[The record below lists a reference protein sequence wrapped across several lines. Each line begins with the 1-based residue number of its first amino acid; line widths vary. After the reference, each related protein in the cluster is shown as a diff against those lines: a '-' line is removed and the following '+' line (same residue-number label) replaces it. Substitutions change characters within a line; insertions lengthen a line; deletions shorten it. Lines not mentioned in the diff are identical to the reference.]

1 MRYRSKMFQ
10 RLLAITIFTIMIVGT
25 ISGILNIFNNSI
37 VNSGGGGGGS
47 ASYYSAFAQKGDPQN
62 NGDSKNKLSVD
73 NSKQQLK
80 TNNLIEK
87 ANQAAI
93 VARLAA
99 NAANNATENSKFLS
113 SAAQEADK
121 EVKKILDLPVD
132 DSNGTKKK
140 TSGENDDL
148 GIALMDSKKKHQE
161 AKLAAKNAKKLSD
174 KALALKKEANK
185 AAELAKQAEK
195 DLNESANKD
204 TNSNNSGQGDVVK
217 DNTKSDNNS
226 LDKVSEDKSPSHTVK
241 SDSSSQIQDVNDL
254 NTSNSGEAS
263 KSGSEALSDIGNQVS
278 QDESKSTDNEKSKVL
293 VKDLESSKT
302 KQSPATVDSQGTVSD
317 SLHNDSNNQISEAR
331 PSYGE
336 ILAQAEKNIR
346 DKAGSI
352 ITEVI
357 KNGTEDSITSA
368 PSEGDTEVSAPS
380 NTSEPISTN
389 ASSATVQ
396 NLTLIPEQ
404 ITTAPSSLPTD
415 VKNNSTDG
423 STSTS
428 EIGSGCVNHDGMTNN
443 SDTGTVDMNN
453 SLVTDCPVKSPV
465 GVSDDNNNGSQIVP
479 QISNDSLQ
487 YNGAIN
493 CKNIISN
500 ETGSAITASGSNMSI
515 DKQADEGCYPQTLT
529 SGKFSYIV
537 WSEGDEDGRYI
548 LFKRST
554 DGGKTYGDVLRLSP
568 GIPSAV
574 FNPKVSSEGNNVYV
588 VWQGDSQSG
597 NQDILMRKST
607 DNGKTFSKEINVSN
621 DPAGS
626 GNPEIKVN
634 SSSVFVV
641 WDGTTPGSNE
651 IFYRKSIN
659 NGSNFDGIKNL
670 SNDGGISYEPK
681 VVLNKKNIEIYWR
694 DYKNGHEEI
703 LMKKSLNA
711 GKTFDILQKVK
722 KDISGLWKEKG
733 LDQLLHH

>member
-1 MRYRSKMFQ
+1 
-10 RLLAITIFTIMIVGT
+10 V
-25 ISGILNIFNNSI
+25 
-37 VNSGGGGGGS
+37 
-47 ASYYSAFAQKGDPQN
+47 
-62 NGDSKNKLSVD
+62 
-73 NSKQQLK
+73 
-80 TNNLIEK
+80 
-87 ANQAAI
+87 
-93 VARLAA
+93 
-99 NAANNATENSKFLS
+99 
-113 SAAQEADK
+113 
-121 EVKKILDLPVD
+121 VKKILDLPVD

-140 TSGENDDL
+140 AAGENDDL
-148 GIALMDSKKKHQE
+148 GIALTDAKKKHQE

-174 KALALKKEANK
+174 KALAMKKEANK

-204 TNSNNSGQGDVVK
+204 TNNDNSGQGNVVK
-217 DNTKSDNNS
+217 ENTKSDKDS
-226 LDKVSEDKSPSHTVK
+226 LDKVSEDKSTSHTDK
-241 SDSSSQIQDVNDL
+241 SDLSQIQDAKDL
-254 NTSNSGEAS
+254 NTSNSGDAS
-263 KSGSEALSDIGNQVS
+263 KSGSDALSDIGKIAS

-302 KQSPATVDSQGTVSD
+302 IQSPATEDSPATVND
-317 SLHNDSNNQISEAR
+317 SSHNDSNSQISEAK

-346 DKAGSI
+346 DKAESI

-357 KNGTEDSITSA
+357 KNGTEDSIISP
-368 PSEGDTEVSAPS
+368 PSEGDTVVSAPS
-380 NTSEPISTN
+380 NASESAPTN
-389 ASSATVQ
+389 TSSATVQ
-396 NLTLIPEQ
+396 NLTSIPDQ
-404 ITTAPSSLPTD
+404 ITITPPSLSTD
-415 VKNNSTDG
+415 VKNNNTDG

-428 EIGSGCVNHDGMTNN
+428 EIGSGCVNHDGITNN

-453 SLVTDCPVKSPV
+453 SLVTDCPVMSPV
-465 GVSDDNNNGSQIVP
+465 GVSDNNNGSQIVP

-500 ETGSAITASGSNMSI
+500 GTGSVLGNNGLNSSTDS
-515 DKQADEGCYPQTLT
+515 QADEGCYPQSLT
-529 SGKFSYIV
+529 SGQFSYIV

-681 VVLNKKNIEIYWR
+681 VVLNKKNLEVYWR

-733 LDQLLHH
+733 LDQLLHR

>member
-1 MRYRSKMFQ
+1 MRYRSKMLQ
-10 RLLAITIFTIMIVGT
+10 RLLALTIFTILIVGT

-37 VNSGGGGGGS
+37 VNSGGGS
-47 ASYYSAFAQKGDPQN
+47 ASYYSAFALKGDPQN

-73 NSKQQLK
+73 NSKQQQK
-80 TNNLIEK
+80 INNLIEK
-87 ANQAAI
+87 ANHVAI
-93 VARLAA
+93 EARLAA

-121 EVKKILDLPVD
+121 VVKKILDLPAD
-132 DSNGTKKK
+132 DSNRTKKK
-140 TSGENDDL
+140 TAGENDNL
-148 GIALMDSKKKHQE
+148 GIALMDAKKKHQE

-174 KALALKKEANK
+174 KALAMEKEANK
-185 AAELAKQAEK
+185 AAELAMQAEK

-204 TNSNNSGQGDVVK
+204 TNNDNSGQGDVVK
-217 DNTKSDNNS
+217 ENTKSDKNS
-226 LDKVSEDKSPSHTVK
+226 LEKVSEDKSLSHTDK
-241 SDSSSQIQDVNDL
+241 SDSSSQIQDAKDL

-263 KSGSEALSDIGNQVS
+263 KSGSQALSDIGNLAS

-293 VKDLESSKT
+293 VKDLESSK
-302 KQSPATVDSQGTVSD
+302 QSPATVDSPGTVND
-317 SLHNDSNNQISEAR
+317 SLHDDSNNQTSEAR

-352 ITEVI
+352 ITEVM
-357 KNGTEDSITSA
+357 KNGTEDSITSP
-368 PSEGDTEVSAPS
+368 PSEGDTGVPAPS
-380 NTSEPISTN
+380 NASESTPTN

-396 NLTLIPEQ
+396 NLTSIPEQ
-404 ITTAPSSLPTD
+404 ITTPTSSLSTD
-415 VKNNSTDG
+415 VNNNNTDG
-423 STSTS
+423 SISTS
-428 EIGSGCVNHDGMTNN
+428 EIGTGCVNHDGITDN
-443 SDTGTVDMNN
+443 SDTGILDMNN
-453 SLVTDCPVKSPV
+453 SLVTDCIVKSPV
-465 GVSDDNNNGSQIVP
+465 GVSDNNSSQIVP

-487 YNGAIN
+487 YDGAIN
-493 CKNIISN
+493 CNIIGSN
-500 ETGSAITASGSNMSI
+500 GTGSAIGNTGLNSTV
-515 DKQADEGCYPQTLT
+515 DRQADEGCYPQSLT
-529 SGKFSYIV
+529 SGQFSYIV

-574 FNPKVSSEGNNVYV
+574 FNPKVSSAGNNVYV

-607 DNGKTFSKEINVSN
+607 DNGKTFAKVINVSN

-694 DYKNGHEEI
+694 DYKNGHDEI

-722 KDISGLWKEKG
+722 KDISGLWKEKD
-733 LDQLLHH
+733 LDQLLHR

>member
-10 RLLAITIFTIMIVGT
+10 RLLAITIFTILIVGT
-25 ISGILNIFNNSI
+25 ISGILNLFNNSI
-37 VNSGGGGGGS
+37 INSGGAGS
-47 ASYYSAFAQKGDPQN
+47 ASYNSAFALKGDPQN

-73 NSKQQLK
+73 NSKQQQK

-93 VARLAA
+93 EARLAA
-99 NAANNATENSKFLS
+99 NAANNATQNSKFLS
-113 SAAQEADK
+113 SSAQEADR
-121 EVKKILDLPVD
+121 EVKKILDLSVD

-140 TSGENDDL
+140 TTGENDNL
-148 GIALMDSKKKHQE
+148 GIALMDAKKKHQE

-174 KALALKKEANK
+174 KALALEKEANK
-185 AAELAKQAEK
+185 AAEVAKQAEK

-204 TNSNNSGQGDVVK
+204 TNNDNSGEGVVVRE
-217 DNTKSDNNS
+217 NTKSDNNS
-226 LDKVSEDKSPSHTVK
+226 LEKMSEDKSLSHADK
-241 SDSSSQIQDVNDL
+241 SDFSSQIQDSKGL
-254 NTSNSGEAS
+254 NTSNSDEAS
-263 KSGSEALSDIGNQVS
+263 KSGSQALSDIGNLAS
-278 QDESKSTDNEKSKVL
+278 QDASKSIDKEKSKEL
-293 VKDLESSKT
+293 VKDLESSK
-302 KQSPATVDSQGTVSD
+302 QSPDGTVDDTGTISD
-317 SLHNDSNNQISEAR
+317 SLHNDSNSQITEAR
-331 PSYGE
+331 PNYGE

-352 ITEVI
+352 ITEVLE
-357 KNGTEDSITSA
+357 NGTQDSITST
-368 PSEGDTEVSAPS
+368 PSEGDTGVPAPS
-380 NTSEPISTN
+380 NASESTPTN
-389 ASSATVQ
+389 ASSASVQ
-396 NLTLIPEQ
+396 NVTLIPEQ
-404 ITTAPSSLPTD
+404 ITTPSSSLSTD
-415 VKNNSTDG
+415 VNNNNTDG
-423 STSTS
+423 SISTS
-428 EIGSGCVNHDGMTNN
+428 EIGTGCVNHDGITNN
-443 SDTGTVDMNN
+443 SDSKTLDVNN
-453 SLVTDCPVKSPV
+453 SLLTDCTVKSPV
-465 GVSDDNNNGSQIVP
+465 GVSDNISSQIVP

-487 YNGAIN
+487 YDGSVN
-493 CKNIISN
+493 CNIIVSN
-500 ETGSAITASGSNMSI
+500 GTGLAIASTGLNSSADTV
-515 DKQADEGCYPQTLT
+515 ADEGCYPQTLT
-529 SGKFSYIV
+529 SGQFSYIV

-548 LFKRST
+548 LFKKST

-607 DNGKTFSKEINVSN
+607 DNGKTFAKVINVSN

-694 DYKNGHEEI
+694 DYKNGQEDI

-733 LDQLLHH
+733 LDQLLHR

>member
-10 RLLAITIFTIMIVGT
+10 RLLAITIFTILIVGT
-25 ISGILNIFNNSI
+25 ISGILNLFNNSI
-37 VNSGGGGGGS
+37 VNSGGGS
-47 ASYYSAFAQKGDPQN
+47 ASYYSAFALKGDPQN

-73 NSKQQLK
+73 NSKQQQK

-93 VARLAA
+93 EARQAA
-99 NAANNATENSKFLS
+99 NAANNATQNSKFLS

-121 EVKKILDLPVD
+121 VVKKILDLPVD

-140 TSGENDDL
+140 TTGENDNL
-148 GIALMDSKKKHQE
+148 GIALMDAKKKHQE

-174 KALALKKEANK
+174 KALAMEKEANK

-204 TNSNNSGQGDVVK
+204 TNNDNSGQGDVVRE
-217 DNTKSDNNS
+217 NTKSDKNS
-226 LDKVSEDKSPSHTVK
+226 LEKVSEDKSLSHTDK
-241 SDSSSQIQDVNDL
+241 SDSSSQIQDSKDL

-263 KSGSEALSDIGNQVS
+263 KSGSEALSDIGNLAS
-278 QDESKSTDNEKSKVL
+278 QDESKSTDNEKSKEL
-293 VKDLESSKT
+293 VKNLGSS
-302 KQSPATVDSQGTVSD
+302 KQSPDATVADTGTVND
-317 SLHNDSNNQISEAR
+317 SLHNDGNNQISESG
-331 PSYGE
+331 PNYGE

-346 DKAGSI
+346 DKAGSMI
-352 ITEVI
+352 SEVM
-357 KNGTEDSITSA
+357 KNGTQDSITSP
-368 PSEGDTEVSAPS
+368 PSQGDKGGPIPS
-380 NTSEPISTN
+380 NTSESTPTN
-389 ASSATVQ
+389 GSSATVQ
-396 NLTLIPEQ
+396 NVTLIPDQ
-404 ITTAPSSLPTD
+404 ITTTPSSLSTD
-415 VKNNSTDG
+415 VKNNNTDG

-428 EIGSGCVNHDGMTNN
+428 EIGSGCVNHDGITNN
-443 SDTGTVDMNN
+443 SDTGTLDMNN
-453 SLVTDCPVKSPV
+453 SLLTDCPVKSPV
-465 GVSDDNNNGSQIVP
+465 GVSDNNSSQIVP

-493 CKNIISN
+493 CNIIISN
-500 ETGSAITASGSNMSI
+500 ETGSAITNSGLNSSV
-515 DKQADEGCYPQTLT
+515 DSQADEGCYPQSLT
-529 SGKFSYIV
+529 SGQFSYIV

-607 DNGKTFSKEINVSN
+607 DNGKTFAKEINVSN

-681 VVLNKKNIEIYWR
+681 VVLNKKNLEVYWR

-733 LDQLLHH
+733 LDQLLHR

>member
-10 RLLAITIFTIMIVGT
+10 RLLAITIFTILIVGT

-37 VNSGGGGGGS
+37 VNSGGGS
-47 ASYYSAFAQKGDPQN
+47 ASYYSAFALKGDPQN
-62 NGDSKNKLSVD
+62 NGDSKDKLSVD
-73 NSKQQLK
+73 NYKQQLK

-93 VARLAA
+93 EARLAA
-99 NAANNATENSKFLS
+99 NAANNATENSKFLF
-113 SAAQEADK
+113 SAAQQADK
-121 EVKKILDLPVD
+121 EVKKILDLPLD

-140 TSGENDDL
+140 TSGVNDDL

-161 AKLAAKNAKKLSD
+161 AKLAAKNAKKLTD

-204 TNSNNSGQGDVVK
+204 TNNDNSGQADVVK
-217 DNTKSDNNS
+217 ENTKSDKDS
-226 LDKVSEDKSPSHTVK
+226 LDKVSEDKSPSHTEK
-241 SDSSSQIQDVNDL
+241 SDSSSQIQDANDL

-263 KSGSEALSDIGNQVS
+263 KSGSEALSDIGNQAS

-293 VKDLESSKT
+293 IKDLESSKT
-302 KQSPATVDSQGTVSD
+302 KQSPATVDSQGTVND

-352 ITEVI
+352 MPDIK

-368 PSEGDTEVSAPS
+368 PSEGDTDVSAPS

-396 NLTLIPEQ
+396 NLTSIPEE
-404 ITTAPSSLPTD
+404 ITTTPSSLAAD

-428 EIGSGCVNHDGMTNN
+428 EIGSGCVNHDGITNS

-465 GVSDDNNNGSQIVP
+465 GVSDGDNNNSSQIVP
-479 QISNDSLQ
+479 HISNDSLQ

-500 ETGSAITASGSNMSI
+500 EIGSAITASGSNISI
-515 DKQADEGCYPQTLT
+515 DKQADEGCYPQSLT
-529 SGKFSYIV
+529 SGQFSYIV

-554 DGGKTYGDVLRLSP
+554 DGGKTHGDILRLSP

-574 FNPKVSSEGNNVYV
+574 FNPKVSSAGNNVYV

-681 VVLNKKNIEIYWR
+681 VVLNKKNLEVYWR

-722 KDISGLWKEKG
+722 KDISGLWGEKG
-733 LDQLLHH
+733 LDQLLHR

>member
-1 MRYRSKMFQ
+1 M
-10 RLLAITIFTIMIVGT
+10 
-25 ISGILNIFNNSI
+25 
-37 VNSGGGGGGS
+37 
-47 ASYYSAFAQKGDPQN
+47 
-62 NGDSKNKLSVD
+62 
-73 NSKQQLK
+73 QLW
-80 TNNLIEK
+80 T
-87 ANQAAI
+87 
-93 VARLAA
+93 
-99 NAANNATENSKFLS
+99 
-113 SAAQEADK
+113 
-121 EVKKILDLPVD
+121 
-132 DSNGTKKK
+132 
-140 TSGENDDL
+140 
-148 GIALMDSKKKHQE
+148 
-161 AKLAAKNAKKLSD
+161 
-174 KALALKKEANK
+174 
-185 AAELAKQAEK
+185 
-195 DLNESANKD
+195 D
-204 TNSNNSGQGDVVK
+204 T
-217 DNTKSDNNS
+217 
-226 LDKVSEDKSPSHTVK
+226 
-241 SDSSSQIQDVNDL
+241 
-254 NTSNSGEAS
+254 
-263 KSGSEALSDIGNQVS
+263 
-278 QDESKSTDNEKSKVL
+278 
-293 VKDLESSKT
+293 
-302 KQSPATVDSQGTVSD
+302 GTVND
-317 SLHNDSNNQISEAR
+317 SLHNDSNNQISEAG
-331 PSYGE
+331 PNYGE

-352 ITEVI
+352 ITEVM
-357 KNGTEDSITSA
+357 KNGTQDSITSP
-368 PSEGDTEVSAPS
+368 PSEGDTGVSAPS
-380 NTSEPISTN
+380 NASESTPTN

-396 NLTLIPEQ
+396 NITLIPEQ
-404 ITTAPSSLPTD
+404 ITTTPSSSLSTD
-415 VKNNSTDG
+415 VKNNNTDG
-423 STSTS
+423 SISTS
-428 EIGSGCVNHDGMTNN
+428 EIGSGCVNHDGITNN
-443 SDTGTVDMNN
+443 SDTGTLDMNN

-465 GVSDDNNNGSQIVP
+465 GVSDNNSSQIVP

-493 CKNIISN
+493 CNIIISN
-500 ETGSAITASGSNMSI
+500 ETGSAITNSGLNSSI
-515 DKQADEGCYPQTLT
+515 DRQADEGCYPQTLT
-529 SGKFSYIV
+529 SGQFSYIV

-554 DGGKTYGDVLRLSP
+554 DGGKTYGDILRLSP

-607 DNGKTFSKEINVSN
+607 DNGKTFAKEINVSN

-681 VVLNKKNIEIYWR
+681 VVLNKKNLEIYWR

-733 LDQLLHH
+733 LDQLLHR

>member
-10 RLLAITIFTIMIVGT
+10 RLLAITIFTILIVGT
-25 ISGILNIFNNSI
+25 ISGILNLFNNSI
-37 VNSGGGGGGS
+37 INSGGGT
-47 ASYYSAFAQKGDPQN
+47 ASYYSAFALKGDPQN
-62 NGDSKNKLSVD
+62 NGHSENKLSVD
-73 NSKQQLK
+73 NSKQQQK
-80 TNNLIEK
+80 TNDLIQK

-93 VARLAA
+93 EARLAA
-99 NAANNATENSKFLS
+99 NAANNATQNSKFLS

-121 EVKKILDLPVD
+121 VVKKILDLPAD
-132 DSNGTKKK
+132 DSNRTKKK
-140 TSGENDDL
+140 TAGENDNL
-148 GIALMDSKKKHQE
+148 GIALMDAKKKHQE

-174 KALALKKEANK
+174 KALAMEKEANM

-204 TNSNNSGQGDVVK
+204 TNNDNSGQGDVVRE
-217 DNTKSDNNS
+217 NTKSDKNS
-226 LDKVSEDKSPSHTVK
+226 LEKVSEDKSLSHTDK
-241 SDSSSQIQDVNDL
+241 SDSSSQIQDSKGL
-254 NTSNSGEAS
+254 NTSNSGEGS
-263 KSGSEALSDIGNQVS
+263 KSGSDALSDIGNLVS
-278 QDESKSTDNEKSKVL
+278 QDEGKSIDKEKSKES
-293 VKDLESSKT
+293 VKDMESSK
-302 KQSPATVDSQGTVSD
+302 QSSDATVDSTGTVND
-317 SLHNDSNNQISEAR
+317 SLHNDSNNQISEAG
-331 PSYGE
+331 PNYGE

-352 ITEVI
+352 ITEVM
-357 KNGTEDSITSA
+357 KNGTEDSITSL
-368 PSEGDTEVSAPS
+368 PSEDDTGGSAPS
-380 NTSEPISTN
+380 NASESTPTN

-396 NLTLIPEQ
+396 NLTSIPEQ
-404 ITTAPSSLPTD
+404 ITTPTSSLSTD
-415 VKNNSTDG
+415 VNNINTDG
-423 STSTS
+423 SISTS
-428 EIGSGCVNHDGMTNN
+428 EIGTGCVNHDGITNN
-443 SDTGTVDMNN
+443 SDTGTLNMNN
-453 SLVTDCPVKSPV
+453 SLVTDCIVKSPI
-465 GVSDDNNNGSQIVP
+465 GVSDNNSSQMVS

-487 YNGAIN
+487 YDGAIN
-493 CKNIISN
+493 CNIIGSN
-500 ETGSAITASGSNMSI
+500 GTGSAIGNNGLNSSI
-515 DKQADEGCYPQTLT
+515 DRQADEGCYPQSLT
-529 SGKFSYIV
+529 SGQFSYIV

-574 FNPKVSSEGNNVYV
+574 FNPKVSSAGNNVYV

-607 DNGKTFSKEINVSN
+607 DNGKTFAKVINVSN

-694 DYKNGHEEI
+694 DYKNGHDEI

-711 GKTFDILQKVK
+711 GKTFHILQKVK
-722 KDISGLWKEKG
+722 KDISGLWKEKD
-733 LDQLLHH
+733 LDQLLHR

>member
-10 RLLAITIFTIMIVGT
+10 RLLAITIFTILIVGT
-25 ISGILNIFNNSI
+25 ISGILNLFNNSI
-37 VNSGGGGGGS
+37 VNSGGGS
-47 ASYYSAFAQKGDPQN
+47 ASYYSAFALKGDPQN

-73 NSKQQLK
+73 NSKQQQK

-93 VARLAA
+93 EARQAA
-99 NAANNATENSKFLS
+99 NAANNATQNSKFLS

-121 EVKKILDLPVD
+121 VVKKILDLPVD

-140 TSGENDDL
+140 TTGENDNL
-148 GIALMDSKKKHQE
+148 GIALMDAKKKHQE

-174 KALALKKEANK
+174 KALAMEKEANK

-204 TNSNNSGQGDVVK
+204 TNNDNSGQGDVVRE
-217 DNTKSDNNS
+217 NTKSDKNS
-226 LDKVSEDKSPSHTVK
+226 LEKVSEDKSLSHTDK
-241 SDSSSQIQDVNDL
+241 SDSSSQIQDSKDL

-263 KSGSEALSDIGNQVS
+263 KSGSQALSDIGNLAS
-278 QDESKSTDNEKSKVL
+278 QDESKSTDKEKSKEL
-293 VKDLESSKT
+293 VKDLESSK
-302 KQSPATVDSQGTVSD
+302 QSPDATVDGTGTVND

-331 PSYGE
+331 PNYGE

-352 ITEVI
+352 ITEVM
-357 KNGTEDSITSA
+357 KNGTQDSITSP
-368 PSEGDTEVSAPS
+368 PSEGDKGGPAPS
-380 NTSEPISTN
+380 NTSESTPTN

-396 NLTLIPEQ
+396 NVTLIPEQ
-404 ITTAPSSLPTD
+404 ITTTSSSLSTD
-415 VKNNSTDG
+415 VKNNNTDG

-428 EIGSGCVNHDGMTNN
+428 EIGSGCVNHDGITNN
-443 SDTGTVDMNN
+443 SDTGTLDMNN
-453 SLVTDCPVKSPV
+453 SLLTDCPVKSPV
-465 GVSDDNNNGSQIVP
+465 GVSDNNSSQIVP
-479 QISNDSLQ
+479 QIINDSLQ

-493 CKNIISN
+493 CNIIISN
-500 ETGSAITASGSNMSI
+500 ETGSAITNSGSNMSI
-515 DKQADEGCYPQTLT
+515 DKQADEGCYPQSLT
-529 SGKFSYIV
+529 SGQFSDIV

-607 DNGKTFSKEINVSN
+607 DNGKTFAKVINVSN

-681 VVLNKKNIEIYWR
+681 VVLNKKNIEVYWR

-733 LDQLLHH
+733 LDSATASLIE

>member
-1 MRYRSKMFQ
+1 M
-10 RLLAITIFTIMIVGT
+10 
-25 ISGILNIFNNSI
+25 
-37 VNSGGGGGGS
+37 
-47 ASYYSAFAQKGDPQN
+47 
-62 NGDSKNKLSVD
+62 
-73 NSKQQLK
+73 
-80 TNNLIEK
+80 
-87 ANQAAI
+87 
-93 VARLAA
+93 
-99 NAANNATENSKFLS
+99 
-113 SAAQEADK
+113 
-121 EVKKILDLPVD
+121 
-132 DSNGTKKK
+132 
-140 TSGENDDL
+140 
-148 GIALMDSKKKHQE
+148 
-161 AKLAAKNAKKLSD
+161 
-174 KALALKKEANK
+174 
-185 AAELAKQAEK
+185 
-195 DLNESANKD
+195 NESANKD
-204 TNSNNSGQGDVVK
+204 TNNDNSEQGNVVRE
-217 DNTKSDNNS
+217 NTKSDKKS
-226 LDKVSEDKSPSHTVK
+226 LEKVSEDKTLPHTDK
-241 SDSSSQIQDVNDL
+241 SDSSSPIQDSKDL
-254 NTSNSGEAS
+254 NPSSSGEAS
-263 KSGSEALSDIGNQVS
+263 KSGSEALSDIGNLAS
-278 QDESKSTDNEKSKVL
+278 QDESKSTDNEKPKEL
-293 VKDLESSKT
+293 VKNLGSL
-302 KQSPATVDSQGTVSD
+302 KQSPDATVADIGAV
-317 SLHNDSNNQISEAR
+317 NDSSHTDGNNQISESG
-331 PSYGE
+331 PNYGE

-346 DKAGSI
+346 DKAGSMI
-352 ITEVI
+352 SEVM
-357 KNGTEDSITSA
+357 KNRTQDSITS
-368 PSEGDTEVSAPS
+368 PTSQGDKGGPIPS
-380 NTSEPISTN
+380 NTSESTPTN
-389 ASSATVQ
+389 GSSATVQ
-396 NLTLIPEQ
+396 NVTLIPDQ
-404 ITTAPSSLPTD
+404 ITTTPSSLSTD
-415 VKNNSTDG
+415 VKNNNTDG

-428 EIGSGCVNHDGMTNN
+428 EIGSGCVNHDGITNN
-443 SDTGTVDMNN
+443 SETGTLDMNN
-453 SLVTDCPVKSPV
+453 SLLTDCVVKSPV
-465 GVSDDNNNGSQIVP
+465 GVSDNNSSQIVP

-493 CKNIISN
+493 CNIIISN
-500 ETGSAITASGSNMSI
+500 ETGSAITNSGLNSST
-515 DKQADEGCYPQTLT
+515 DSQADEGRYPQTLT
-529 SGKFSYIV
+529 SGQFSYIV

-607 DNGKTFSKEINVSN
+607 DNGKTFAKEINVSN

-681 VVLNKKNIEIYWR
+681 VVLNKKNLEVYWR

-733 LDQLLHH
+733 LDLLLHR

>member
-10 RLLAITIFTIMIVGT
+10 RLLAITIFTILIVGT
-25 ISGILNIFNNSI
+25 ISGILNLFNNSI
-37 VNSGGGGGGS
+37 LNSGGGS
-47 ASYYSAFAQKGDPQN
+47 ASYYSAFALKGDPQN

-73 NSKQQLK
+73 NSKQQQK

-93 VARLAA
+93 EARQAA
-99 NAANNATENSKFLS
+99 NAANNATQNSKFLS

-121 EVKKILDLPVD
+121 VVKKILDLPVD

-140 TSGENDDL
+140 TTGENDNL
-148 GIALMDSKKKHQE
+148 GIALMDAKKKHQE

-174 KALALKKEANK
+174 KALAMEKEANK

-204 TNSNNSGQGDVVK
+204 TNNDNSGQGDVVRE
-217 DNTKSDNNS
+217 NTKSDKNS
-226 LDKVSEDKSPSHTVK
+226 LEKVSEDKSLSHTDK
-241 SDSSSQIQDVNDL
+241 SDSSSQIQDSKDL

-263 KSGSEALSDIGNQVS
+263 KSGSEALSDIGNLAS
-278 QDESKSTDNEKSKVL
+278 QDESKSIDKEKSKEL
-293 VKDLESSKT
+293 VKDLESSK
-302 KQSPATVDSQGTVSD
+302 QSPDATVADTGTVND
-317 SLHNDSNNQISEAR
+317 SLHNDSNNQISEAG
-331 PSYGE
+331 PNYGE

-352 ITEVI
+352 ITEVM
-357 KNGTEDSITSA
+357 KNRTQDSITS
-368 PSEGDTEVSAPS
+368 PTSQGDKGGPIPS
-380 NTSEPISTN
+380 NTSESTPTN
-389 ASSATVQ
+389 GSSATVQ
-396 NLTLIPEQ
+396 NVTLIPDQ
-404 ITTAPSSLPTD
+404 ITTTPSSLSTD
-415 VKNNSTDG
+415 VKNNNTDG

-428 EIGSGCVNHDGMTNN
+428 EIGSGCVNHDGITNN
-443 SDTGTVDMNN
+443 SDTGTLDMNN
-453 SLVTDCPVKSPV
+453 SLLTDCPVKSPV
-465 GVSDDNNNGSQIVP
+465 GVSDNNSSQIVP

-493 CKNIISN
+493 CNIIISN
-500 ETGSAITASGSNMSI
+500 GTGSAITNSGLNSSV
-515 DKQADEGCYPQTLT
+515 DSQADEGCYPQSLT
-529 SGKFSYIV
+529 SGQFSYIV

-607 DNGKTFSKEINVSN
+607 DNGKTFAKEINVSN

-681 VVLNKKNIEIYWR
+681 VVLNKKNLEVYWR

-733 LDQLLHH
+733 LDQLLHR

>member
-1 MRYRSKMFQ
+1 SK
-10 RLLAITIFTIMIVGT
+10 RG
-25 ISGILNIFNNSI
+25 
-37 VNSGGGGGGS
+37 
-47 ASYYSAFAQKGDPQN
+47 
-62 NGDSKNKLSVD
+62 
-73 NSKQQLK
+73 
-80 TNNLIEK
+80 
-87 ANQAAI
+87 
-93 VARLAA
+93 
-99 NAANNATENSKFLS
+99 
-113 SAAQEADK
+113 
-121 EVKKILDLPVD
+121 
-132 DSNGTKKK
+132 
-140 TSGENDDL
+140 
-148 GIALMDSKKKHQE
+148 
-161 AKLAAKNAKKLSD
+161 
-174 KALALKKEANK
+174 
-185 AAELAKQAEK
+185 
-195 DLNESANKD
+195 
-204 TNSNNSGQGDVVK
+204 
-217 DNTKSDNNS
+217 
-226 LDKVSEDKSPSHTVK
+226 
-241 SDSSSQIQDVNDL
+241 
-254 NTSNSGEAS
+254 
-263 KSGSEALSDIGNQVS
+263 
-278 QDESKSTDNEKSKVL
+278 
-293 VKDLESSKT
+293 
-302 KQSPATVDSQGTVSD
+302 PATVADTGTVND

-331 PSYGE
+331 PNYDE
-336 ILAQAEKNIR
+336 ILAQAEKYIR

-352 ITEVI
+352 ITEGL
-357 KNGTEDSITSA
+357 KNGTQDSITIP
-368 PSEGDTEVSAPS
+368 PSEGDTGVSAPS
-380 NTSEPISTN
+380 NASESTLTN

-396 NLTLIPEQ
+396 NATMIPEQ
-404 ITTAPSSLPTD
+404 ITTTPSSSLPTD
-415 VKNNSTDG
+415 VKNNTGG
-423 STSTS
+423 SISTS
-428 EIGSGCVNHDGMTNN
+428 EIGSGCVSHDGNTNN
-443 SDTGTVDMNN
+443 SDTGTLDLNN

-465 GVSDDNNNGSQIVP
+465 GVSDNNSSQIVP

-493 CKNIISN
+493 CNIIISN
-500 ETGSAITASGSNMSI
+500 ETGSATANSGNSSVG
-515 DKQADEGCYPQTLT
+515 KQADEGCYPQSLT
-529 SGKFSYIV
+529 SGQFSYIV

-607 DNGKTFSKEINVSN
+607 DNGKTFSKVINVSN

-681 VVLNKKNIEIYWR
+681 VVLNKKNLEIYWR

-733 LDQLLHH
+733 LDQLLHR

>member
-1 MRYRSKMFQ
+1 A
-10 RLLAITIFTIMIVGT
+10 L
-25 ISGILNIFNNSI
+25 
-37 VNSGGGGGGS
+37 
-47 ASYYSAFAQKGDPQN
+47 
-62 NGDSKNKLSVD
+62 VD
-73 NSKQQLK
+73 
-80 TNNLIEK
+80 
-87 ANQAAI
+87 A
-93 VARLAA
+93 
-99 NAANNATENSKFLS
+99 
-113 SAAQEADK
+113 
-121 EVKKILDLPVD
+121 
-132 DSNGTKKK
+132 
-140 TSGENDDL
+140 
-148 GIALMDSKKKHQE
+148 KKKHQE
-161 AKLAAKNAKKLSD
+161 ARLAAKNAKRLSD
-174 KALALKKEANK
+174 KALAMEKEANK
-185 AAELAKQAEK
+185 AAELTKQAEK

-204 TNSNNSGQGDVVK
+204 TNNDNSGQGNVVRE
-217 DNTKSDNNS
+217 NTKSDKNS
-226 LDKVSEDKSPSHTVK
+226 LEKVSEDKSLSHTDK
-241 SDSSSQIQDVNDL
+241 SDSSNQIQDSKDL
-254 NTSNSGEAS
+254 NTSNSGEVS
-263 KSGSEALSDIGNQVS
+263 KSGSEAPSDIGNLAS
-278 QDESKSTDNEKSKVL
+278 QDESKSTDNEKPKEL
-293 VKDLESSKT
+293 VKNLGSL
-302 KQSPATVDSQGTVSD
+302 KQSPDATVADIGAV
-317 SLHNDSNNQISEAR
+317 NDSSHTDGNNQISESG
-331 PSYGE
+331 PNYGE

-346 DKAGSI
+346 DKAGSMI
-352 ITEVI
+352 SEVM
-357 KNGTEDSITSA
+357 KNRTQDSITS
-368 PSEGDTEVSAPS
+368 PTSQGDKGGPIPS
-380 NTSEPISTN
+380 NTSESTPTN
-389 ASSATVQ
+389 SSSATVQ
-396 NLTLIPEQ
+396 NVTLIPDQ
-404 ITTAPSSLPTD
+404 ITTTPSSLSTD
-415 VKNNSTDG
+415 VKNNNTDG

-428 EIGSGCVNHDGMTNN
+428 EIGSVCVNHDGITNN
-443 SDTGTVDMNN
+443 SDTGTLDMNN
-453 SLVTDCPVKSPV
+453 SLLTDCPVKSPV
-465 GVSDDNNNGSQIVP
+465 GVSDNNSSQIVP
-479 QISNDSLQ
+479 QITNDSLQ

-493 CKNIISN
+493 CNIIISN
-500 ETGSAITASGSNMSI
+500 ETGSAITNSGLNSST
-515 DKQADEGCYPQTLT
+515 DSQADEGCYPQSLT
-529 SGKFSYIV
+529 SGQFSYIV

-607 DNGKTFSKEINVSN
+607 DNGKTFAKEINVSN

-681 VVLNKKNIEIYWR
+681 VVLNKKNLEVYWR

-733 LDQLLHH
+733 LDLLLHR

>member
-10 RLLAITIFTIMIVGT
+10 RLLAITIFTILIVGT
-25 ISGILNIFNNSI
+25 ISGILNLFNNSI
-37 VNSGGGGGGS
+37 VNGGGGS
-47 ASYYSAFAQKGDPQN
+47 ASYYSAFALKGDPQN

-73 NSKQQLK
+73 TSKQQQK

-87 ANQAAI
+87 ANEAAI
-93 VARLAA
+93 EARLAA
-99 NAANNATENSKFLS
+99 NAANNAKQNSKFLA

-140 TSGENDDL
+140 TAGENDNL
-148 GIALMDSKKKHQE
+148 GIALMDAKKKHQE

-174 KALALKKEANK
+174 KALAIEKEANK
-185 AAELAKQAEK
+185 AAEVAKQAEK

-204 TNSNNSGQGDVVK
+204 TNNDNSGQGVVVR

-226 LDKVSEDKSPSHTVK
+226 LEKVSEDKSLSHIDK
-241 SDSSSQIQDVNDL
+241 SDSLSQIQDSKGL
-254 NTSNSGEAS
+254 NTSNSGEGS
-263 KSGSEALSDIGNQVS
+263 KSGSQALSDIGNLAS
-278 QDESKSTDNEKSKVL
+278 QDESKSIDKEKPKEL
-293 VKDLESSKT
+293 VKDLESSK
-302 KQSPATVDSQGTVSD
+302 QSSDATVDGTGTVND
-317 SLHNDSNNQISEAR
+317 SLHNDSNNQISEAG
-331 PSYGE
+331 PNYGE

-346 DKAGSI
+346 DRAGSI
-352 ITEVI
+352 ITEVM
-357 KNGTEDSITSA
+357 KNGTQDSITSP
-368 PSEGDTEVSAPS
+368 PSEGDTGVSAPS
-380 NTSEPISTN
+380 NASESTPTN
-389 ASSATVQ
+389 ASVTVQ
-396 NLTLIPEQ
+396 NVTLIPEQ
-404 ITTAPSSLPTD
+404 ITTSSLSTD
-415 VKNNSTDG
+415 VKNNTDG
-423 STSTS
+423 SISTS
-428 EIGSGCVNHDGMTNN
+428 EIDSGCVNHDGITNN
-443 SDTGTVDMNN
+443 SDTGTLDMNN
-453 SLVTDCPVKSPV
+453 SLVTDCIVKSPL
-465 GVSDDNNNGSQIVP
+465 GGQTSNNSGGIVP

-487 YNGAIN
+487 YDGAIN
-493 CKNIISN
+493 CNIIVSN
-500 ETGSAITASGSNMSI
+500 GTGSAIANTGFNSSV
-515 DKQADEGCYPQTLT
+515 DRQADEGCYPQSLT
-529 SGKFSYIV
+529 SGQFSYIV

-574 FNPKVSSEGNNVYV
+574 FNPKVSSAGNNVYV

-607 DNGKTFSKEINVSN
+607 DNGKTFAKVINVSN

-634 SSSVFVV
+634 STSVFVV

-670 SNDGGISYEPK
+670 SNNGGISYEPK

-711 GKTFDILQKVK
+711 GKTFDILQKVN

-733 LDQLLHH
+733 LDQLLHR

>member
-10 RLLAITIFTIMIVGT
+10 RLLAIAIFTILIAGT

-37 VNSGGGGGGS
+37 VNSGGGS
-47 ASYYSAFAQKGDPQN
+47 ASYYSAFALKGDPQN
-62 NGDSKNKLSVD
+62 KGDSKNKLSVD
-73 NSKQQLK
+73 NSNQQQK

-93 VARLAA
+93 EARLAA
-99 NAANNATENSKFLS
+99 NAANNATQNSKFLS

-121 EVKKILDLPVD
+121 EVKKILDLSVD

-140 TSGENDDL
+140 TAGENDNL
-148 GIALMDSKKKHQE
+148 GIALMDAKKKHKE

-174 KALALKKEANK
+174 KTLAMEKEANK
-185 AAELAKQAEK
+185 AAELARQAEK
-195 DLNESANKD
+195 GLNESANKD
-204 TNSNNSGQGDVVK
+204 TSNDNSGQGIVVRE
-217 DNTKSDNNS
+217 NTKSDNNS
-226 LDKVSEDKSPSHTVK
+226 LKKVSEDKSLSHTDK
-241 SDSSSQIQDVNDL
+241 SDSSSQIQDSKDL
-254 NTSNSGEAS
+254 IGSNSGETS
-263 KSGSEALSDIGNQVS
+263 KSGSEALSDTGNLVS
-278 QDESKSTDNEKSKVL
+278 QDESKSIYKEKPKEL
-293 VKDLESSKT
+293 VKDLESSK
-302 KQSPATVDSQGTVSD
+302 QSSDATVDGTGSVND
-317 SLHNDSNNQISEAR
+317 SLHNNSNSQISEAG
-331 PSYGE
+331 PNYGE
-336 ILAQAEKNIR
+336 ILAQAEKNIH
-346 DKAGSI
+346 DKTGSI
-352 ITEVI
+352 ITEVM
-357 KNGTEDSITSA
+357 KNGTQDSITSPPREGNTGISV
-368 PSEGDTEVSAPS
+368 PSNASESAP
-380 NTSEPISTN
+380 TN

-396 NLTLIPEQ
+396 NVTLIPEQ
-404 ITTAPSSLPTD
+404 ITTTSSLSND
-415 VKNNSTDG
+415 VNNNNTGG
-423 STSTS
+423 SISTS
-428 EIGSGCVNHDGMTNN
+428 EIGSGCVNHDGITNN
-443 SDTGTVDMNN
+443 SDAGTLDMNN
-453 SLVTDCPVKSPV
+453 SLLTDCTVKTPV
-465 GVSDDNNNGSQIVP
+465 GVSDNNGSQIVP

-487 YNGAIN
+487 YNGSVN
-493 CKNIISN
+493 CNIIGSN
-500 ETGSAITASGSNMSI
+500 GTGSAIANTGVNSSV
-515 DKQADEGCYPQTLT
+515 DRQADEGCYPQSLT
-529 SGKFSYIV
+529 SGQFSYIV

-574 FNPKVSSEGNNVYV
+574 FNPKVSSAGNNVYV

-607 DNGKTFSKEINVSN
+607 DNGKTFAKVINVSN

-659 NGSNFDGIKNL
+659 NASNFDGIKNL

-694 DYKNGHEEI
+694 DYKNGQEEI

-733 LDQLLHH
+733 LDQLLHR

>member
-1 MRYRSKMFQ
+1 M
-10 RLLAITIFTIMIVGT
+10 
-25 ISGILNIFNNSI
+25 
-37 VNSGGGGGGS
+37 
-47 ASYYSAFAQKGDPQN
+47 
-62 NGDSKNKLSVD
+62 
-73 NSKQQLK
+73 QQTTLPRIQSFC
-80 TNNLIEK
+80 LP
-87 ANQAAI
+87 
-93 VARLAA
+93 L
-99 NAANNATENSKFLS
+99 
-113 SAAQEADK
+113 AQEADK

-140 TSGENDDL
+140 TAGENDNL
-148 GIALMDSKKKHQE
+148 GIALMDAKKKHQE

-174 KALALKKEANK
+174 KALAMEKEANK

-204 TNSNNSGQGDVVK
+204 TNNDNSGQGDVVRE
-217 DNTKSDNNS
+217 NTKSDKNS
-226 LDKVSEDKSPSHTVK
+226 LEKVSEDKSLSHTDK
-241 SDSSSQIQDVNDL
+241 SDSSSQIQDSKDL

-263 KSGSEALSDIGNQVS
+263 KSGSEALSDIGNLAS
-278 QDESKSTDNEKSKVL
+278 QDESKSTDNEKTKEL
-293 VKDLESSKT
+293 VKDLESSK
-302 KQSPATVDSQGTVSD
+302 QNSDVTVADTGTVND
-317 SLHNDSNNQISEAR
+317 SLHNDSNNQISESG
-331 PSYGE
+331 PNYGE

-346 DKAGSI
+346 DKAGSMI
-352 ITEVI
+352 SEVM
-357 KNGTEDSITSA
+357 KNRTQDSITS
-368 PSEGDTEVSAPS
+368 PTSQGDKGGPIPS
-380 NTSEPISTN
+380 NTSESTPTN
-389 ASSATVQ
+389 GSSATVQ
-396 NLTLIPEQ
+396 NVTLIPDQ
-404 ITTAPSSLPTD
+404 ITTTPSSLSTD
-415 VKNNSTDG
+415 VKNNNTDG

-428 EIGSGCVNHDGMTNN
+428 EIGSGCVNHDGITNN
-443 SDTGTVDMNN
+443 SDTGTLDMNN
-453 SLVTDCPVKSPV
+453 SLLTDCPVKSPV
-465 GVSDDNNNGSQIVP
+465 GVSDNNSSQIVP

-493 CKNIISN
+493 CNIIISN
-500 ETGSAITASGSNMSI
+500 ETGSAITNSGLNSST
-515 DKQADEGCYPQTLT
+515 DSQADEGCYPQTLT
-529 SGKFSYIV
+529 SGQFSYIV

-607 DNGKTFSKEINVSN
+607 DNGKTFAKEINVSN

-681 VVLNKKNIEIYWR
+681 VVLNKKNLEVYWR

-733 LDQLLHH
+733 LDQLLHR

>member
-10 RLLAITIFTIMIVGT
+10 RFLAITIFMILVVGA
-25 ISGILNIFNNSI
+25 ISGVLNLFNNSVI
-37 VNSGGGGGGS
+37 SSSSGSG
-47 ASYYSAFAQKGDPQN
+47 SYYSAFALNGDQQN
-62 NGDSKNKLSVD
+62 NDDSKNKLPSPVGIE
-73 NSKQQLK
+73 NPKQQK
-80 TNNLIEK
+80 ANDLIKK

-93 VARLAA
+93 EARLAA

-113 SAAQEADK
+113 SSAQEADK
-121 EVKKILDLPVD
+121 VVKKILDLPVD
-132 DSNGTKKK
+132 DSNITKKK
-140 TSGENDDL
+140 AAVQNENL
-148 GIALMDSKKKHQE
+148 GMALMDAKKKHQE
-161 AKLAAKNAKKLSD
+161 AKLAAKNAKKLTD
-174 KALALKKEANK
+174 KAITMEKEANE

-195 DLNESANKD
+195 DLNQSANKD
-204 TNSNNSGQGDVVK
+204 TKTDNSGQGAVVGE
-217 DNTKSDNNS
+217 NTKSGND
-226 LDKVSEDKSPSHTVK
+226 LKKGSEDGSISQTDKNDTASENQ
-241 SDSSSQIQDVNDL
+241 DSKRL
-254 NTSNSGEAS
+254 NTSNSGGISKPGSQAVSDNGNLAS
-263 KSGSEALSDIGNQVS
+263 R
-278 QDESKSTDNEKSKVL
+278 DESKSIDKEKPKEL
-293 VKDLESSKT
+293 VKDLET
-302 KQSPATVDSQGTVSD
+302 AKQSSDSTVGGTGIVND
-317 SLHNDSNNQISEAR
+317 SLHNDNNNVKSEAR
-331 PSYGE
+331 PNYGE

-352 ITEVI
+352 ITEVM
-357 KNGTEDSITSA
+357 KNGTQESNTS
-368 PSEGDTEVSAPS
+368 PLSEGDTGGSSPS
-380 NTSEPISTN
+380 NASESPPTN
-389 ASSATVQ
+389 ASATVQ
-396 NLTLIPEQ
+396 NVTLIPEQ
-404 ITTAPSSLPTD
+404 ITTSSLSTD
-415 VKNNSTDG
+415 VKNNTDG

-428 EIGSGCVNHDGMTNN
+428 EIGSGCVNHDGITNN
-443 SDTGTVDMNN
+443 SDTGTLDLNN
-453 SLVTDCPVKSPV
+453 SLLTDCTVKSPV
-465 GVSDDNNNGSQIVP
+465 GGQTIDNNSSQIVP

-487 YNGAIN
+487 YNGSVN
-493 CKNIISN
+493 CNIIASN
-500 ETGSAITASGSNMSI
+500 ETGSAITNTGINSSV
-515 DKQADEGCYPQTLT
+515 DRQADEGCYPQSLT
-529 SGKFSYIV
+529 SGQFSYIV

-607 DNGKTFSKEINVSN
+607 DYGKTFAKVINVSN

-694 DYKNGHEEI
+694 DYKNGQEEI

-711 GKTFDILQKVK
+711 GKTFDILQKVN

-733 LDQLLHH
+733 LDQLLHR

>member
-1 MRYRSKMFQ
+1 MRYGSKMLQ
-10 RLLAITIFTIMIVGT
+10 RLLAITIFTILIVGT
-25 ISGILNIFNNSI
+25 ISGILNLFNNSI
-37 VNSGGGGGGS
+37 VNSGGGS
-47 ASYYSAFAQKGDPQN
+47 ASYYSAFALKGDPEN

-73 NSKQQLK
+73 NSKQQQK
-80 TNNLIEK
+80 TNDLIEK

-93 VARLAA
+93 EARLAA
-99 NAANNATENSKFLS
+99 NAANNATQNSKFLS

-121 EVKKILDLPVD
+121 VVKKILDLSSTD

-140 TSGENDDL
+140 TAGEDDNL
-148 GIALMDSKKKHQE
+148 GIALMDAKKKHQE
-161 AKLAAKNAKKLSD
+161 AKQAAKNAKKLSD
-174 KALALKKEANK
+174 KAITMEKEANK

-195 DLNESANKD
+195 NLNESANKD
-204 TNSNNSGQGDVVK
+204 ANTDNSRQGIGAVK
-217 DNTKSDNNS
+217 NTKSDNNS
-226 LDKVSEDKSPSHTVK
+226 LEKVSEDKSLSHTDT
-241 SDSSSQIQDVNDL
+241 SDSSIQIQDSKDL
-254 NTSNSGEAS
+254 NTSNSNEGS
-263 KSGSEALSDIGNQVS
+263 KSGSEALSDIGNLAS
-278 QDESKSTDNEKSKVL
+278 PDLNKSIDKEKHQEL
-293 VKDLESSKT
+293 VKDLESSK
-302 KQSPATVDSQGTVSD
+302 QNSDATVADTGTFND
-317 SLHNDSNNQISEAR
+317 SLHNDSNNQTSGVG

-346 DKAGSI
+346 DKAGTI
-352 ITEVI
+352 ITQVL
-357 KNGTEDSITSA
+357 KNGTEDSITSP
-368 PSEGDTEVSAPS
+368 PSEGDTGVSAPS
-380 NTSEPISTN
+380 NASESTPTN
-389 ASSATVQ
+389 TSSAIVQ
-396 NLTLIPEQ
+396 NPTLKPEQ
-404 ITTAPSSLPTD
+404 ITTTPSSLSTD
-415 VKNNSTDG
+415 VKNNTDG
-423 STSTS
+423 LISTS
-428 EIGSGCVNHDGMTNN
+428 EIGSGCVNHDGITNN
-443 SDTGTVDMNN
+443 SDVGTLDLNN
-453 SLVTDCPVKSPV
+453 SLLTDCIVKSPV
-465 GVSDDNNNGSQIVP
+465 GVSDNNSSQIVP
-479 QISNDSLQ
+479 QMSNDSVQ
-487 YNGAIN
+487 YDGAIN
-493 CKNIISN
+493 CNIIG
-500 ETGSAITASGSNMSI
+500 TGSATANSGSNISI
-515 DKQADEGCYPQTLT
+515 DKQADQGCYPQSLT
-529 SGKFSYIV
+529 SGQFSYIV

-554 DGGKTYGDVLRLSP
+554 DGGKTFGDILRLSP

-607 DNGKTFSKEINVSN
+607 DNGKTFAKVINISN

-722 KDISGLWKEKG
+722 KDISGLWKEKD
-733 LDQLLHH
+733 LDPLLHR

>member
-10 RLLAITIFTIMIVGT
+10 RLLAITIFTILIVGT
-25 ISGILNIFNNSI
+25 ISGILNLFNNSI
-37 VNSGGGGGGS
+37 VNSGGGGGS
-47 ASYYSAFAQKGDPQN
+47 PPYYSAFALKEDPQN

-73 NSKQQLK
+73 NSKQQQQ
-80 TNNLIEK
+80 TNDLIEK

-93 VARLAA
+93 EARHAA

-121 EVKKILDLPVD
+121 VVKKILDLPVD
-132 DSNGTKKK
+132 DTNGTKKK
-140 TSGENDDL
+140 TAGENDDL
-148 GIALMDSKKKHQE
+148 GIALVDAKKKHQE
-161 AKLAAKNAKKLSD
+161 AKLAAKNAKKLSE
-174 KALALKKEANK
+174 KALAMEKEANK
-185 AAELAKQAEK
+185 AAELVKQAEK

-204 TNSNNSGQGDVVK
+204 INNDNSGQGDVVRE
-217 DNTKSDNNS
+217 NTKSDKNS
-226 LDKVSEDKSPSHTVK
+226 LEKVSEDKSLSHTDK
-241 SDSSSQIQDVNDL
+241 SDSSSQIQDAKDL

-263 KSGSEALSDIGNQVS
+263 KSGSQALSGIGNLAS
-278 QDESKSTDNEKSKVL
+278 RDESKSTDNEKSKVL
-293 VKDLESSKT
+293 VKDLDSS
-302 KQSPATVDSQGTVSD
+302 KQSPATVDSLGTVND
-317 SLHNDSNNQISEAR
+317 SLHNDSNNQTSEAG

-336 ILAQAEKNIR
+336 ILARAEKNIR
-346 DKAGSI
+346 DKAGSMI
-352 ITEVI
+352 SEVM
-357 KNGTEDSITSA
+357 KNRTQDSITS
-368 PSEGDTEVSAPS
+368 PTSEGDKGGSTPS
-380 NTSEPISTN
+380 NASESTSTN

-396 NLTLIPEQ
+396 NLTLIPDQ
-404 ITTAPSSLPTD
+404 ITTTPSSLSTD
-415 VKNNSTDG
+415 VKNNNTDG

-428 EIGSGCVNHDGMTNN
+428 EIGSGCVNHDGITNN
-443 SDTGTVDMNN
+443 SDTGTLDMNN
-453 SLVTDCPVKSPV
+453 SLLTDCPIKSPV
-465 GVSDDNNNGSQIVP
+465 GVSDNNSSQIVP

-493 CKNIISN
+493 CNIIISN
-500 ETGSAITASGSNMSI
+500 DTGSAITNSGLNSSA
-515 DKQADEGCYPQTLT
+515 DSQADEGCYPQSLT
-529 SGKFSYIV
+529 SGQFSYIV

-607 DNGKTFSKEINVSN
+607 DNGKTFAKEINVSN

-681 VVLNKKNIEIYWR
+681 VVLNKKNLEVYWR

-733 LDQLLHH
+733 LNHR

>member
-1 MRYRSKMFQ
+1 M
-10 RLLAITIFTIMIVGT
+10 
-25 ISGILNIFNNSI
+25 
-37 VNSGGGGGGS
+37 
-47 ASYYSAFAQKGDPQN
+47 
-62 NGDSKNKLSVD
+62 
-73 NSKQQLK
+73 
-80 TNNLIEK
+80 
-87 ANQAAI
+87 
-93 VARLAA
+93 
-99 NAANNATENSKFLS
+99 
-113 SAAQEADK
+113 
-121 EVKKILDLPVD
+121 VKKILDLPVD

-140 TSGENDDL
+140 TTGENDNL
-148 GIALMDSKKKHQE
+148 GIALMDAKKKHQE

-174 KALALKKEANK
+174 KALAMEKEANK
-185 AAELAKQAEK
+185 AAELARQAEK

-204 TNSNNSGQGDVVK
+204 TNNDNSGQGNVVRE
-217 DNTKSDNNS
+217 NTKSDKNS
-226 LDKVSEDKSPSHTVK
+226 LEKVSEDKSLSHTDK
-241 SDSSSQIQDVNDL
+241 SDSSSQIQDSKDL
-254 NTSNSGEAS
+254 NPSSSGEAS
-263 KSGSEALSDIGNQVS
+263 KSGSEALSDIGNLAS
-278 QDESKSTDNEKSKVL
+278 QDESKSTDNEKSKEL
-293 VKDLESSKT
+293 VKNLGSL
-302 KQSPATVDSQGTVSD
+302 KQSPDATVADTGAV
-317 SLHNDSNNQISEAR
+317 NDSSHTDGNNQISESG
-331 PSYGE
+331 PNYGE

-346 DKAGSI
+346 DKAGSMI
-352 ITEVI
+352 SEVM
-357 KNGTEDSITSA
+357 KNRTQDSITS
-368 PSEGDTEVSAPS
+368 PTSQGDKGGPIPS
-380 NTSEPISTN
+380 NTSESTPTN
-389 ASSATVQ
+389 GSSATVQ
-396 NLTLIPEQ
+396 NVTLIPDQ
-404 ITTAPSSLPTD
+404 ITTTPSSLSTD
-415 VKNNSTDG
+415 VKNNNTDG

-428 EIGSGCVNHDGMTNN
+428 EIGSGCVNHDGITNN
-443 SDTGTVDMNN
+443 SDTGTLDMNN
-453 SLVTDCPVKSPV
+453 SLLTDCLVKSPV
-465 GVSDDNNNGSQIVP
+465 GVSDNNSSQIVP

-493 CKNIISN
+493 CNIIISN
-500 ETGSAITASGSNMSI
+500 ETGSAITNSGLNSST
-515 DKQADEGCYPQTLT
+515 DSQADEGCYPQTLT
-529 SGKFSYIV
+529 SGQFSYIV

-607 DNGKTFSKEINVSN
+607 DNGKTFAKEINVSN

-681 VVLNKKNIEIYWR
+681 VVLNKKNLEVYWR

-733 LDQLLHH
+733 LDQLLHR

>member
-1 MRYRSKMFQ
+1 MRYRSKMLQ
-10 RLLAITIFTIMIVGT
+10 RLLAITIFTILIVGT

-37 VNSGGGGGGS
+37 VNSGGGS
-47 ASYYSAFAQKGDPQN
+47 ALYYSAFALKGDPQN

-73 NSKQQLK
+73 NSKQQQK
-80 TNNLIEK
+80 INNLIEK
-87 ANQAAI
+87 ANHVAI
-93 VARLAA
+93 EARLAA

-121 EVKKILDLPVD
+121 VVKKILDLPAD
-132 DSNGTKKK
+132 DSNRTKKK
-140 TSGENDDL
+140 TAGENDNL
-148 GIALMDSKKKHQE
+148 GIALMDAKKKHQE

-174 KALALKKEANK
+174 KALAMEKEANK
-185 AAELAKQAEK
+185 AAELAMQAEK

-204 TNSNNSGQGDVVK
+204 TNNDNSGQGDVVK
-217 DNTKSDNNS
+217 ENTKSDKNS
-226 LDKVSEDKSPSHTVK
+226 LEKVFEDKSLSHTDK
-241 SDSSSQIQDVNDL
+241 SDSSSQIQDAKDL

-263 KSGSEALSDIGNQVS
+263 KSGSQALSDIGNLAS

-293 VKDLESSKT
+293 VKDLESSK
-302 KQSPATVDSQGTVSD
+302 QSPATVDSPGTVND
-317 SLHNDSNNQISEAR
+317 SLHDDSNNQTSEAR

-352 ITEVI
+352 ITEVM
-357 KNGTEDSITSA
+357 KNGTEDSITSP
-368 PSEGDTEVSAPS
+368 PSEGDTGVPAPS
-380 NTSEPISTN
+380 NASESTPTN

-396 NLTLIPEQ
+396 NLTSIPEQ
-404 ITTAPSSLPTD
+404 ITTPTSSLSTD
-415 VKNNSTDG
+415 VNNNNTDG
-423 STSTS
+423 SISTS
-428 EIGSGCVNHDGMTNN
+428 EKDSKCVSHDGITNN
-443 SDTGTVDMNN
+443 SDTGTLNMNN
-453 SLVTDCPVKSPV
+453 SLVTDCIVKSPI
-465 GVSDDNNNGSQIVP
+465 GVSDNNSSQIVP
-479 QISNDSLQ
+479 QISDDSLQ
-487 YNGAIN
+487 YDGAIN
-493 CKNIISN
+493 CNIIGSN
-500 ETGSAITASGSNMSI
+500 GTGSAIGNTGLNSSI
-515 DKQADEGCYPQTLT
+515 DRQADEGCYPQSLT
-529 SGKFSYIV
+529 SGQFSYIV

-574 FNPKVSSEGNNVYV
+574 FNPKVSSAGNNVYV

-607 DNGKTFSKEINVSN
+607 DNGKTFAKVINVSN

-694 DYKNGHEEI
+694 DYKNGHDEI

-722 KDISGLWKEKG
+722 KDISGLWKEKD
-733 LDQLLHH
+733 LDQLLHR

>member
-10 RLLAITIFTIMIVGT
+10 RLLAITIFTILIVGT
-25 ISGILNIFNNSI
+25 ISGILNLFNNSI
-37 VNSGGGGGGS
+37 VNSGRGGS
-47 ASYYSAFAQKGDPQN
+47 ASVYSAFALKGDPQN

-73 NSKQQLK
+73 NSKQQQK
-80 TNNLIEK
+80 TNNLIQK

-93 VARLAA
+93 EARLAA
-99 NAANNATENSKFLS
+99 NSANNATQNSKFLS
-113 SAAQEADK
+113 SAAMEADK
-121 EVKKILDLPVD
+121 VVKKILDLPVD

-140 TSGENDDL
+140 TAGENDNL
-148 GIALMDSKKKHQE
+148 GIALVDAKKKHQE
-161 AKLAAKNAKKLSD
+161 AKLATKNAKKLSD
-174 KALALKKEANK
+174 KALTMEKEANK
-185 AAELAKQAEK
+185 AAEVAKQAEK

-204 TNSNNSGQGDVVK
+204 TNNDNSGQGVVVRE
-217 DNTKSDNNS
+217 NTKSDNNS
-226 LDKVSEDKSPSHTVK
+226 LEKISEDKSLSHTDR
-241 SDSSSQIQDVNDL
+241 SDSSSQIQDSKVL
-254 NTSNSGEAS
+254 NTSNSSEAS
-263 KSGSEALSDIGNQVS
+263 KSGSQALSDIGNLAS
-278 QDESKSTDNEKSKVL
+278 QDASKNIDKEKSKEL
-293 VKDLESSKT
+293 VKDLKSL
-302 KQSPATVDSQGTVSD
+302 KQSPDGTVDGTGTISD
-317 SLHNDSNNQISEAR
+317 SLHNDSNNQIIEAG
-331 PSYGE
+331 PNYGE

-352 ITEVI
+352 ITEVL
-357 KNGTEDSITSA
+357 KNGTQDSITSP
-368 PSEGDTEVSAPS
+368 PSEGDTGVSAPS
-380 NTSEPISTN
+380 NASESTPTN

-396 NLTLIPEQ
+396 NVTLIPEQ
-404 ITTAPSSLPTD
+404 ITTSSSLSTD
-415 VKNNSTDG
+415 VNNNNTDG
-423 STSTS
+423 FIATSQ
-428 EIGSGCVNHDGMTNN
+428 IGSGCVNHDGITNN
-443 SDTGTVDMNN
+443 SDTGTLDMNN
-453 SLVTDCPVKSPV
+453 SLLTDCPAKGPV
-465 GVSDDNNNGSQIVP
+465 GVSDNNSSQIVP

-487 YNGAIN
+487 YNGAVDCNI
-493 CKNIISN
+493 IISN
-500 ETGSAITASGSNMSI
+500 GTGSAIGNTGLNSTVDS
-515 DKQADEGCYPQTLT
+515 QADEGCYPQTLT
-529 SGKFSYIV
+529 SGQFSYIV

-574 FNPKVSSEGNNVYV
+574 FNPKVSSEVNNVYV

-607 DNGKTFSKEINVSN
+607 DNGKTFAKVINVSN

-694 DYKNGHEEI
+694 DYKNGQEEI

-711 GKTFDILQKVK
+711 GKTFDILQKVN

-733 LDQLLHH
+733 LDQLLHR

>member
-10 RLLAITIFTIMIVGT
+10 RLLAITIFTILIVGT

-37 VNSGGGGGGS
+37 LNSGGGS
-47 ASYYSAFAQKGDPQN
+47 SSYYSAFALKGDPKN
-62 NGDSKNKLSVD
+62 NGDSKNKLTVD
-73 NSKQQLK
+73 NSKQQQK

-93 VARLAA
+93 EARQAA
-99 NAANNATENSKFLS
+99 NAANNATQNSKFLS

-121 EVKKILDLPVD
+121 VVKKILDLPVD

-140 TSGENDDL
+140 TAGENDDL
-148 GIALMDSKKKHQE
+148 GIALMDAKKKHQE

-174 KALALKKEANK
+174 KALAMEKEANK

-204 TNSNNSGQGDVVK
+204 TNNNISGQGDVVRE
-217 DNTKSDNNS
+217 NTKSDKNS
-226 LDKVSEDKSPSHTVK
+226 LEKVSEDKSLSHTDK
-241 SDSSSQIQDVNDL
+241 SDSSSQIQDSKDL
-254 NTSNSGEAS
+254 NTSSSGEAS
-263 KSGSEALSDIGNQVS
+263 KSGSEALSDIGNLAS

-293 VKDLESSKT
+293 VKDLESSK
-302 KQSPATVDSQGTVSD
+302 QNSDVTVADTGTVND

-331 PSYGE
+331 PNYGE

-346 DKAGSI
+346 DKAGSMI
-352 ITEVI
+352 SEVM
-357 KNGTEDSITSA
+357 KNRTQDSITS
-368 PSEGDTEVSAPS
+368 PTSQGDKGGPIPS
-380 NTSEPISTN
+380 NTSESTPTN
-389 ASSATVQ
+389 GSSATVQ
-396 NLTLIPEQ
+396 NVTLIPDQ
-404 ITTAPSSLPTD
+404 ITTTPSSLSTD
-415 VKNNSTDG
+415 VKNNNTDG

-428 EIGSGCVNHDGMTNN
+428 EIGSGCVNHDGITNN
-443 SDTGTVDMNN
+443 SDTGTLDMNN
-453 SLVTDCPVKSPV
+453 SLLTDCPVKSPV
-465 GVSDDNNNGSQIVP
+465 GVSDNNSSQIVP

-493 CKNIISN
+493 CNIIISN
-500 ETGSAITASGSNMSI
+500 ETGSAITNSGLNSSA
-515 DKQADEGCYPQTLT
+515 DSQADEGCYPQSLT
-529 SGKFSYIV
+529 SGQFSYIV

-554 DGGKTYGDVLRLSP
+554 DGGKTYGDILRLSP

-607 DNGKTFSKEINVSN
+607 DNGKTFAKVINVSN

-681 VVLNKKNIEIYWR
+681 VVLNKKNLEVYWR

-733 LDQLLHH
+733 LDQLLHR